1 MKKFCFEA
9 VLALL
14 LCVGGGIT
22 SFAQHRVQG
31 SVTDTDGEPLIGVSV
46 MIEGTVTGVA
56 TDLDGHYVIDV
67 PGPDTILEF
76 NYIGAQA
83 QSVEVGSRTVIDIV
97 MKSDLQLNDVVVIG
111 YGTQKK
117 AVVSAAIST
126 VGSEMLDK
134 VSAVRVDDALKGERY
149 FRVRPAWSRFQDKHP
164 RPRLNQ

>member
-83 QSVEVGSRTVIDIV
+83 QSVAVGSRTVIDIV
-97 MKSDLQLNDVVVIG
+97 MKSDLQLNV
-111 YGTQKK
+111 
-117 AVVSAAIST
+117 
-126 VGSEMLDK
+126 
-134 VSAVRVDDALKGERY
+134 
-149 FRVRPAWSRFQDKHP
+149 
-164 RPRLNQ
+164 

>member
-14 LCVGGGIT
+14 LCVGGGSIT

-67 PGPDTILEF
+67 P
-76 NYIGAQA
+76 
-83 QSVEVGSRTVIDIV
+83 VRTLFSNSI
-97 MKSDLQLNDVVVIG
+97 
-111 YGTQKK
+111 T
-117 AVVSAAIST
+117 
-126 VGSEMLDK
+126 SE
-134 VSAVRVDDALKGERY
+134 
-149 FRVRPAWSRFQDKHP
+149 H
-164 RPRLNQ
+164 RPRVWP